1 MWNRIIQSLSFMFL
15 GAFFGFACLIIA
27 DQLGFFIEKWSPE
40 FMIIDNKKI
49 HQEKINSEELAIKER
64 PAFRDAGV
72 DQTTPII
79 YNENWEEISPQMV
92 TKPLNIT
99 QTLQVILGGYS
110 FDPVVFVE
118 KLEQLAAKSEI
129 CPESNLKTW
138 TDCFGVYE
146 FPWGD
151 TYRGTW
157 RSDKIN
163 GFGQVIKKNGD
174 RYIGDFVNNKSDGCG
189 IYVFADG
196 ETVAGFWQNGDLVEE
211 QKRCKRL
218 ESG

>member
-1 MWNRIIQSLSFMFL
+1 MRNKLIQSLSFMFL
-15 GAFFGFACLIIA
+15 GAFFGLLCLIVA
-27 DQLGFFIEKWSPE
+27 DQMGFFIEKWRPD
-40 FMIIDNKKI
+40 FIIIDDKEM
-49 HQEKINSEELAIKER
+49 HQQKTNTEKVAIR
-64 PAFRDAGV
+64 NAPAFENLIAGHK
-72 DQTTPII
+72 TPIV
-79 YNENWEEISPQMV
+79 YQVNWEEALPQMA
-92 TKPLNIT
+92 TKPLDVT

-110 FDPVVFVE
+110 FDPVIFAE
-118 KLEQLAAKSEI
+118 KLEQLAAKSEL
-129 CPESNLKTW
+129 CPESKLKTW

-218 ESG
+218 